1 MLKFGP
7 SQSETKAKVRQMGMN
22 SFRNAEGKNKKG
34 QNWKFWKLVNNH
46 YSEAM
51 YSDEKDGP

>member
-34 QNWKFWKLVNNH
+34 
-46 YSEAM
+46 
-51 YSDEKDGP
+51 